1 MPTEVLGQARR
12 QIEEGT
18 RLRPPWPATLQ
29 LQRVCARL
37 RSNTRV
43 YPGIGFG
50 GGSPEAPSLIRRNTR
65 RPALWPSCAQSQ
77 TGTDEYRSTSHSQIS
92 ELGTRRGRA
101 TCNWIV
107 GVRCKRAPALAR
119 TLALPESQT
128 GETVSPHYFGFAV
141 SREPWKPPG
150 IPLTTNRT
158 GRVLDNRKRGAGRC
172 HHYS

>member
-12 QIEEGT
+12 QGEEGT

-29 LQRVCARL
+29 PQRVCARL
-37 RSNTRV
+37 RSKARV

-77 TGTDEYRSTSHSQIS
+77 TGTGEYRSTSRLQIL

-101 TCNWIV
+101 TYNWIV

-128 GETVSPHYFGFAV
+128 
-141 SREPWKPPG
+141 REKKGLHALLWLCGQQGALEAPG
-150 IPLTTNRT
+150 DTAYYESDR
-158 GRVLDNRKRGAGRC
+158 
-172 HHYS
+172 